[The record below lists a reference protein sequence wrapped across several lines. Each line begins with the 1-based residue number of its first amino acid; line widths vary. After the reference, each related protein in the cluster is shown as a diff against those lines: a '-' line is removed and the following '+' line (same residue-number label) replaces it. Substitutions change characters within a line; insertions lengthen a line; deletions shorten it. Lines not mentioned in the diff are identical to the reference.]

1 MSVIQANLIDHVVP
15 RSKVSDVSLVFGG
28 AVLTAIAAQVQIPM
42 YPVPMTLQTL
52 AVLLIA
58 AALGPWRAL
67 SSMSL
72 YVAMGAA
79 GLPVF
84 AGAKALG
91 QVLPT
96 AGYLFGFAIAAVV
109 VGLIAQRGFTKN
121 PLTVAIS
128 YTLGSIIIYFFGAG
142 WLMVGLGMSLEQ
154 AFLAGIAPFLIGDA
168 VKASVAAALLPAAWK
183 FVR

>member
-15 RSKVSDVSLVFGG
+15 RSKVADLSLVVGG

-58 AALGPWRAL
+58 AALGPLRAF

-84 AGAKALG
+84 AGAKSLT

-96 AGYLFGFAIAAVV
+96 AGYLLGFAVAAVV
-109 VGLIAQRGFTKN
+109 VGLIAQRGFAKK

-128 YTLGSIIIYFFGAG
+128 YAMGSVIIYFFGAG
-142 WLMVGLGMSLEQ
+142 WLMLGLGLTFEQ

-168 VKASVAAALLPAAWK
+168 IKASFAAALLPAAWK
-183 FVR
+183 LVR